1 MITIDFDHVAR
12 TYRGVL
18 ANCGDSIVVFAYTDD
33 KSEAIGYNPRNGTAG
48 RLPANLVNEHMS
60 QSFPGSKMCVATSDT
75 GTLSPSFVGWKE
87 GDYIRIWDR
96 KNEKGAMCSGF
107 CFVLATGRI
116 GKFTASIYSLKA
128 LD

>member
-12 TYRGVL
+12 TFRGVL

-33 KSEAIGYNPRNGTAG
+33 KSEAIAYNQRNGTAG

-60 QSFPGSKMCVATSDT
+60 QSFPGSKMYVATSDI
-75 GTLSPSFVGWKE
+75 GPMSPSLVGWKE
-87 GDYIRIWDR
+87 GYYIRIWDR

-116 GKFTASIYSLKA
+116 GKFSASIYSLKA
-128 LD
+128 LE